1 MLDPFEYLLGS
12 KMKLRIVKSLIL
24 NPKSEFTASE
34 IARRIKF
41 PRRKVDNEMK
51 KMSTLGIIK
60 KRSHKNKKSYF
71 LNRHF
76 IFYPELKQMVG
87 KCNVIPGSK
96 TLQNIKTAGRVVYA
110 VLTGIFTD
118 DKKSA
123 VDLLVVGDNLNKPR
137 IRKTVASI
145 EVDIGR
151 EIRYM
156 TMTTKEMFY
165 RIEMLDK
172 FIGET
177 MKAPNIVLVDKLNQ
191 RRKSLR
197 G

>member
-12 KMKLRIVKSLIL
+12 KMKLRIMKSLIL

-137 IRKTVASI
+137 IRKTVSSI

>member
-12 KMKLRIVKSLIL
+12 KMKLRIIKSLIL

-51 KMSTLGIIK
+51 KMNTLGIIK

>member
-137 IRKTVASI
+137 IRKTVSSI